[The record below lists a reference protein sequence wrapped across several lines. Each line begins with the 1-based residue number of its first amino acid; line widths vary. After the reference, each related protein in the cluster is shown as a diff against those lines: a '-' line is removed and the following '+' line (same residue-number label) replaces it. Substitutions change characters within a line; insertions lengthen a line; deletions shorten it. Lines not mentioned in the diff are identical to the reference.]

1 MLKLL
6 KNILRYRFFWLIG
19 AAALLLYYD
28 YKTIASF
35 DPTVFVVSDVKEVRL
50 DFLLL
55 EKSRKGSGCTIP
67 SLSILKYFLL

>member
-35 DPTVFVVSDVKEVRL
+35 VFICSIL
-50 DFLLL
+50 D
-55 EKSRKGSGCTIP
+55 
-67 SLSILKYFLL
+67 LSIVQEFDKNKTIVSEDEEE

>member
-28 YKTIASF
+28 CKTIASF
-35 DPTVFVVSDVKEVRL
+35 VFIGSIL
-50 DFLLL
+50 D
-55 EKSRKGSGCTIP
+55 
-67 SLSILKYFLL
+67 LSIVQEFDKNKTIVSEDEEE

>member
-19 AAALLLYYD
+19 IAILLFYYD

-35 DPTVFVVSDVKEVRL
+35 VFISSVL
-50 DFLLL
+50 D
-55 EKSRKGSGCTIP
+55 
-67 SLSILKYFLL
+67 LSIVQEFAKDKMIDYEDEEE

>member
-35 DPTVFVVSDVKEVRL
+35 VFIGSIL
-50 DFLLL
+50 D
-55 EKSRKGSGCTIP
+55 
-67 SLSILKYFLL
+67 LSIVQEFDKNKTVASEDEEE